1 MGTTYAIG
9 SDGNATLPSGYN
21 AELQSWSCSITRT
34 TQIVTG
40 FGDTGTKRKQSAIV
54 DLTGSAGGVP
64 TYNASSTA
72 PFPLTGTAMN
82 DVAGGSVSLF
92 VVDAASSANDCKI
105 VFDAVFSSY
114 DLSSDQDGGS
124 SITFNFQLA
133 DDDGPIF
140 TWSEV

>member
-9 SDGNATLPSGYN
+9 SDGDVTLPSGYN
-21 AELQSWSCSITRT
+21 AELQTWSCSITRT
-34 TQIVTG
+34 TQVVTG

-64 TYNASSTA
+64 TYNDSSTA
-72 PFPLTGTAMN
+72 PFPLSGTTMN
-82 DVAGGSVSLF
+82 DVAGGSISLF
-92 VVDAASSANDCKI
+92 INNSSPDSLDCKI
-105 VFDAVFSSY
+105 VFGAVFSSY
-114 DLSSDQDGGS
+114 DLSSDQDGAS

-133 DDDGPIF
+133 DDNGPIF